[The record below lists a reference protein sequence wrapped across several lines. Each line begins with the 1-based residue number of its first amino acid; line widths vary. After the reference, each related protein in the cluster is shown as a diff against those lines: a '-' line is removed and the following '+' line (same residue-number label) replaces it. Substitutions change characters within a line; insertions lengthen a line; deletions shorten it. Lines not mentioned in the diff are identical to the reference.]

1 MFNTD
6 FIQEVLLRYVM
17 SVEERKK
24 ILSSCHVNPTAGHMG
39 KTRTICRIK
48 ERFMWKGIVKDVQ
61 DMVCFMIIIIAIS
74 HNIIQCRV
82 L

>member
-17 SVEERKK
+17 SAEERKK
-24 ILSSCHVNPTAGHMG
+24 ILSSCHVDPTAGYMG

-61 DMVCFMIIIIAIS
+61 DMVCSMIIIIAIS
-74 HNIIQCRV
+74 HNIIQCGV

>member
-6 FIQEVLLRYVM
+6 FVQEVLFRYIT
-17 SVEERKK
+17 STEERKK
-24 ILSSCHVNPTAGHMG
+24 ILSSCHDDQTAGHMG
-39 KTRTICRIK
+39 KSRTICRIK

-61 DMVCFMIIIIAIS
+61 DMVCSMI
-74 HNIIQCRV
+74 